1 MTDVLHRRSLR
12 QAAAPEAI
20 EAVHEELETL
30 WDEASFVPDMD
41 RMTFATAVI
50 EAASNV
56 VQHAIPASAEPVE
69 LGVEI
74 CVEQM
79 QPGSPRQRPRRGPA
93 RPPGRR
99 YEHARR
105 RRGIRPGPCADPGPR
120 DDGDLQPSGRD
131 QHLDPLKV
139 SFLQLR
145 RFPGNS
151 CGFPASTRRRSR
163 FSCRRMVEEIPPRS
177 RATAHDDS
185 G

>member
-12 QAAAPEAI
+12 QVAAPEAI

-56 VQHAIPASAEPVE
+56 VQHAVPASAEPVE

-93 RPPGRR
+93 RSPGRR
-99 YEHARR
+99 TSM
-105 RRGIRPGPCADPGPR
+105 P
-120 DDGDLQPSGRD
+120 DDDAESGRG
-131 QHLDPLKV
+131 LALIRALV
-139 SFLQLR
+139 TTVTF
-145 RFPGNS
+145 
-151 CGFPASTRRRSR
+151 SR
-163 FSCRRMVEEIPPRS
+163 QEGTNIWTLSKSPFCS
-177 RATAHDDS
+177 
-185 G
+185 